1 MNDEKLTKFDHSL
14 VRLVSLLKLLEKSTG
29 TLHYLS
35 NVLHASPRTV
45 QRDIQLLKNAGFP
58 IVMNSLTNE
67 FSLVSDYGVPSL
79 EFTQVEILA
88 ILVLFEEFGD
98 SIGEPVFSAFTTAAF
113 KIASALS
120 PSFLDIV
127 GRIREHV
134 SVNPLHTNDVTDYHE
149 VFQTI
154 LDSILARR
162 SVFVEYRSPADTA
175 PIETDIQP
183 FTVLYGRSWYVIG
196 FSSLYQEIRT
206 FKVSRIL
213 KIRSLTKTFAMPAS
227 FSVEAY
233 LGNAWYIIPSTGH
246 DEEVVVRFSK
256 LVAQNVSEIRW
267 HKSQSAHWLNN
278 GELELRFTVSGL
290 NEIVWWILGYGA
302 EATVV
307 RPQKL
312 RDMIAKHAALLTEK
326 YR

>member
-14 VRLVSLLKLLEKSTG
+14 VRLVSLLKLLEKSSG
-29 TLHYLS
+29 TLHYLA
-35 NVLHASPRTV
+35 NVLNISLRTI
-45 QRDIQLLKNAGFP
+45 QRDVQLLKNAGFP
-58 IVMNSLTNE
+58 IVMDPYTKEL
-67 FSLVSDYGVPSL
+67 SLVSDYGVPSI

-98 SIGEPVFSAFTTAAF
+98 SIREPVFSAFTTAAF

-134 SVNPLHTNDVTDYHE
+134 SVNPLHTNEVTDYHE

-154 LDSILARR
+154 LDSILSRR
-162 SVFVEYRSPADTA
+162 TVFVEYRSPSDSA
-175 PIETDIQP
+175 PIKTEIQP

-213 KIRSLTKTFAMPAS
+213 TIRSTTKTFAMPAS
-227 FSVEAY
+227 FSVDEY

-246 DEEVVVRFSK
+246 DQEVVVRFSK
-256 LVAQNVSEIRW
+256 LVARNVAEIRW
-267 HKSQSAHWLNN
+267 HKTQSLRWLNN
-278 GELELRFTVSGL
+278 GEVELRFTVSGL

-302 EATVV
+302 EATVIE
-307 RPQKL
+307 PQEL
-312 RDMIAKHAALLTEK
+312 RDMIAQHAALLTEK